1 MLLYDLCA
9 IQPIGSI
16 LRHGGGIYGEM
27 VFFKIAE
34 KTNKFACYYDSRKWI
49 NPKILDICRNNNIKL
64 YDLKSI
70 QFDDIIDSY
79 TLLYSALPDERAKYV
94 KIRKIFTVHGLRS
107 LEAPNDI
114 MRIRYAI
121 GFKSKIKELIKYY
134 SDNIAKKRDYDNFI
148 RDYCWDSNNIEIV
161 TVSNH
166 SRVSIELLIHDIKRK
181 NIPIRTFYAPNTID
195 YLKEDAKRNGESY
208 FLMVSGNRYVKNC
221 LRAAIAFDELIS
233 EGYLG
238 DVKLKIAGVSEG
250 SYDYKFKNPDK
261 IEFLGYVS
269 DEELKSLY
277 GGAFL
282 FVYPSL
288 NEGFGYPPLEAMFNS
303 VPVIS
308 SCFASI
314 PEVCGDAVMY
324 FNPLS
329 IQEIKN
335 RMVQMLDK
343 EVRDHYILKGKERF
357 EYIKSKQDSDLN
369 SMVDYLLEKSK

>member
-1 MLLYDLCA
+1 MMTLS
-9 IQPIGSI
+9 GSI
-16 LRHGGGIYGEM
+16 LRTT
-27 VFFKIAE
+27 VVQP
-34 KTNKFACYYDSRKWI
+34 RI

-238 DVKLKIAGVSEG
+238 DVKLKIAGA
-250 SYDYKFKNPDK
+250 
-261 IEFLGYVS
+261 S
-269 DEELKSLY
+269 D
-277 GGAFL
+277 
-282 FVYPSL
+282 
-288 NEGFGYPPLEAMFNS
+288 
-303 VPVIS
+303 
-308 SCFASI
+308 
-314 PEVCGDAVMY
+314 
-324 FNPLS
+324 
-329 IQEIKN
+329 
-335 RMVQMLDK
+335 
-343 EVRDHYILKGKERF
+343 
-357 EYIKSKQDSDLN
+357 
-369 SMVDYLLEKSK
+369 